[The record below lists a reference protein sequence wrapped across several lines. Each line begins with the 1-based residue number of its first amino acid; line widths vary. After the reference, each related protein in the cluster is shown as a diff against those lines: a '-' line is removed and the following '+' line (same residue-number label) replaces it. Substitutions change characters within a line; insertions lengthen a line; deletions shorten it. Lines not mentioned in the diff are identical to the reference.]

1 MREIYVILRYVTKR
15 PVFFPT
21 FYLNKTF
28 VIFSFR
34 DNYV

>member
-1 MREIYVILRYVTKR
+1 MREIYVILRWVKR